1 LRSFQKNDNIWWI
14 VLSETISIHN
24 GLGVEFMEKTFLM
37 VKPDGVQ
44 RNLIGEI
51 VSRFERKG
59 FQLVGAK
66 LMSIPRELAEEH
78 YGEHKER
85 PFFGELVE
93 FITSGPVFAMVWQ
106 GENVISTARLMMG
119 STNPKDAAPATIR
132 GDYGLTVGKNV
143 IHGSDS
149 PASAEREIGLFFK
162 EGVVEYSKLVNEW
175 VY

>member
-1 LRSFQKNDNIWWI
+1 
-14 VLSETISIHN
+14 
-24 GLGVEFMEKTFLM
+24 MERTFLM

-51 VSRFERKG
+51 VSRFEKKG

-66 LMSIPRELAEEH
+66 LMQISQELAEQH

-85 PFFGELVE
+85 PFFGELVD
-93 FITSGPVFAMVWQ
+93 FITSGPVFAMVWE

-119 STNPKDAAPATIR
+119 ATNPKESAPGTIR
-132 GDYGLTVGKNV
+132 GDYAVTVGKNI

-149 PASAEREIGLFFK
+149 PESAVREIGLFFK
-162 EGVVEYSKLVNEW
+162 EEELVSYDKIMNNW
-175 VY
+175 VN